1 MQVLTFL
8 LSIGAAG
15 FLCYQGIHFY
25 EYHDACVRT
34 QVENDF
40 LLKNPL
46 CADPWQRRLHGPKQE
61 LVCQH
66 AAAEN
71 AVHPLACA
79 WKRSWDRLA
88 MNQLWTAVTESHW
101 LLFGI
106 IAPTCCM
113 IVIMTF
119 WMWNQSSA
127 RQSAHRMQNDV
138 LEMMT
143 TTRVAGSPALQLPSA
158 IDKPKKRKK
167 VYQLVA
173 EPSYHHYYRER
184 EPNNS
189 SRLELLNI

>member
-1 MQVLTFL
+1 MKLFFL
-8 LSIGAAG
+8 SLFVIG

-34 QVENDF
+34 HVENAY
-40 LLKNPL
+40 LLKNSL

-61 LVCQH
+61 QVCQH

-79 WKRSWDRLA
+79 WKRTWDRLGV
-88 MNQLWTAVTESHW
+88 NQLWTSMTESHW

-106 IAPTCCM
+106 IAPTCCVV
-113 IVIMTF
+113 VIMAF

-127 RQSAHRMQNDV
+127 RQATRDMQREV
-138 LEMMT
+138 LDIVT
-143 TTRVAGSPALQLPSA
+143 QRQLLPAA
-158 IDKPKKRKK
+158 AEKKKRKK

-173 EPSYHHYYRER
+173 EPSYYYRER
-184 EPNNS
+184 DPNH
-189 SRLELLNI
+189 SRVELLNV